1 MEIPAMDIPAKSLGD
16 PMTNAIHRRNFLKT
30 AGLAAASLS
39 VGATTLQGRSSE
51 LIKNSPGHPR
61 LLSGCC
67 AYSYLKYLEHGPMT
81 MEDFILKAVE
91 LEIEGV
97 DVTTYYLKSTEP
109 SYILGLRRLAFRN
122 GVPFS
127 GAAIGTDMCQ
137 PDPAKRAEEIEK
149 IKKWLDVTEL
159 LGASHLR
166 VFGGQ
171 VPKGAT
177 DEQGIQWVVET
188 MKPACDYA
196 AMKGIT
202 LGIESHHGITSKAAD
217 IIEILRRVDSPYAGC
232 NLDISN
238 FLEDAYTQIE
248 ACIPYATHTH
258 IRDFYGRARSP
269 LDLDRVWKLFAQ
281 GGYKGFT
288 SAEYQGDE
296 DPRTGVPKLLARIK
310 ALNKEYSTV

>member
-1 MEIPAMDIPAKSLGD
+1 MNNSI
-16 PMTNAIHRRNFLKT
+16 RRRDFLKT
-30 AGLAAASLS
+30 AGLATASLTALS
-39 VGATTLQGRSSE
+39 QARGGLNPPLQAGPPQ
-51 LIKNSPGHPR
+51 LIKNSPGRPR

-67 AYSYLKYLEHGPMT
+67 AYSYRKYLQNGPMT

-97 DVTTYYLKSTEP
+97 DMTVYYLKSTEP
-109 SYILGLRRLAFRN
+109 SYLVGLRRLAFRN

-127 GAAIGTDMCQ
+127 GVACATNMCQ
-137 PDPAKRAEEIEK
+137 PDATKRAEEIEK
-149 IKKWLDVTEL
+149 IKKWIDATEL

-171 VPKGAT
+171 GPQGAS
-177 DEQGIQWVVET
+177 DEQGIEWVAET

-196 AMKGIT
+196 APRGIT
-202 LGIESHHGITSKAAD
+202 LGIESHGGITSKATN
-217 IIEILRRVDSPYAGC
+217 IVEILRRVDSPYAGC

-238 FLEDAYTQIE
+238 FPEDPYPQIE

-258 IRDFYGRARSP
+258 IRDFYGAARKP
-269 LDLDRVWKLFAQ
+269 LDLERVWKLFAQ

-288 SAEYQGDE
+288 SAEYEGEE
-296 DPRTGVPKLLARIK
+296 DPMTGVPKLLATIK
-310 ALNKEYSTV
+310 ALNKKYSTV

>member
-1 MEIPAMDIPAKSLGD
+1 MQDLAVFPGD
-16 PMTNAIHRRNFLKT
+16 RMTNAMHRRDFLKA
-30 AGLAAASLS
+30 AGLTAASLS
-39 VGATTLQGRSSE
+39 VGATTLQGQTPE

-67 AYSYLKYLEHGPMT
+67 AYSYRKYLQNGPMT
-81 MEDFILKAVE
+81 MEEFILKAVE
-91 LEIEGV
+91 LEIDGV
-97 DVTTYYLKSTEP
+97 DMTTYYLKSTEP

-137 PDPAKRAEEIEK
+137 PDPTKRAEEIEK
-149 IKKWLDVTEL
+149 IKKWLAVTEM

-166 VFGGQ
+166 VFGGAI
-171 VPKGAT
+171 PKGAT
-177 DEQGIQWVVET
+177 DAQGIEWVVET

-196 AMKGIT
+196 AAKGIT
-202 LGIESHHGITSKAAD
+202 LGIESHGGITSKAVN
-217 IIEILRRVDSPYAGC
+217 ITEILRRVDSPYAGC

-238 FLEDAYTQIE
+238 FPEDPYTQIE

-258 IRDFYGRARSP
+258 IRDFYGEPRKP
-269 LDLDRVWKLFAQ
+269 LDLERVWQLFAQ

-288 SAEYQGDE
+288 SAEYEGDE
-296 DPRTGVPKLLARIK
+296 DAKTGVPKLLARIK
-310 ALNKEYSTV
+310 ALNKKYSTV